1 MIAKKDRLCYDKSA
15 GGFPAD
21 FLWGGIALIQKLLWV
36 FFISMVPVIELRG
49 AIPVGAAMGLPFWL
63 NYLVCVVGN
72 VLPVPFLILFSEK
85 VLTWCTK
92 IPKIGRLF
100 QKIIDKGQKKTAKI
114 GRYELLSLMLFVA
127 FPIPGTG
134 AWSGSLV
141 AALLHLPVKKA
152 SLAITL
158 GVLLCGLIMG
168 AVSWGVFDVVLSW
181 F

>member
-1 MIAKKDRLCYDKSA
+1 MINPPVISRRIFC
-15 GGFPAD
+15 GE
-21 FLWGGIALIQKLLWV
+21 ALPVIQQLLWV
-36 FFISMVPVIELRG
+36 FFISMVPLIELRG
-49 AIPVGAAMGLPFWL
+49 AIPVGTAMGLPFWL

-85 VLTWCTK
+85 VLVWCAK
-92 IPKIGRLF
+92 IPKVGGLF

-114 GRYELLSLMLFVA
+114 GRYELLSLLLFVA

-168 AVSWGVFDVVLSW
+168 AVSWGVFDVILSW